1 MTADADS
8 KDKDVVPEDGAP
20 EDAVSESVAPKDATP
35 EDDQVLGDVFFELPL
50 IKWGMFESPSLR
62 QSKIVLLNDLQPV
75 VDMFNDEGVGIGAR
89 SSTEIISEL
98 RLSDKDRK
106 RLVALLGARSYDVY
120 SVRAAMSD
128 QLTDDELERI
138 KIPEAEKKRLQFYL
152 NNYSRGLLN
161 VMLDGTDIEITNRSS
176 LSSILEGQNRE
187 KVLKNLID
195 IANRLRIE
203 PEDIVNYVG
212 KLSEVILAISY
223 YNRVYDNM
231 VEELKDLLLTVR
243 KMQSDKALC
252 MRFPGLKDD
261 GTLVLEYGRDTIAGL
276 NSYFDKFKKVE
287 RFLDKEIT
295 PEKFR
300 NLRDGVE
307 AHFRA
312 IGKVLCFWQIKVD
325 GWQHRFIDSRGRLKD
340 STSEQRYNYFK
351 EELHY
356 NIYLIQETLDT
367 VKTAEI
373 PL

>member
-1 MTADADS
+1 MSDEDAEPLESAADAEAPS
-8 KDKDVVPEDGAP
+8 KEDEA
-20 EDAVSESVAPKDATP
+20 A
-35 EDDQVLGDVFFELPL
+35 DDQAVLGDVFFELPL
-50 IKWGMFESPSLR
+50 AKWGMFESHTL
-62 QSKIVLLNDLQPV
+62 QNSKIVLLNDLQPV

-89 SSTEIISEL
+89 SATEIVSEL
-98 RLSDKDRK
+98 KLSDKDRK

-128 QLTDDELERI
+128 QLTDAELARI
-138 KIPEAEKKRLQFYL
+138 KIPDAEKKRLQFYL

-161 VMLDGTDIEITNRSS
+161 VILEGTDIEITDRSS

-203 PEDIVNYVG
+203 PEDIVNYIG

-231 VEELKDLLLTVR
+231 VDELRDLLLTVR
-243 KMQSDKALC
+243 KMQNDQAMC
-252 MRFPGLKDD
+252 VRFPGLKDD
-261 GTLVLEYGRDTIAGL
+261 GKLVLEYGRDTLAGL

-300 NLRDGVE
+300 ALRDGVE

-325 GWQHRFIDSRGRLKD
+325 HWQQRFIDSRGRTKD

>member
-1 MTADADS
+1 MNEDQDLEA
-8 KDKDVVPEDGAP
+8 KDKGVEKESLD
-20 EDAVSESVAPKDATP
+20 EDALEKLVPP
-35 EDDQVLGDVFFELPL
+35 EQEREDEQVLGDVFFELPL
-50 IKWGMFESPSLR
+50 AKWGMFESQSLR
-62 QSKIVLLNDLQPV
+62 QSKIVLLNDLQPA
-75 VDMFNDEGVGIGAR
+75 VDMFNDDGVGIGAR

-98 RLSDKDRK
+98 RLSDKDRL
-106 RLVALLGARSYDVY
+106 RLISLLGARSYDVY

-128 QLTDDELERI
+128 QLTDEELARI

-152 NNYSRGLLN
+152 NNYSRGLLS
-161 VMLDGTDIEITNRSS
+161 VILKGTDIEITDRSS

-231 VEELKDLLLTVR
+231 VDELKDLLLTVR

-252 MRFPGLKDD
+252 VRFPGLKDD
-261 GTLVLEYGRDTIAGL
+261 GKLVLEFGRDTLAGL

-300 NLRDGVE
+300 QLRDGVE

-325 GWQHRFIDSRGRLKD
+325 HWQHRFIDSRGRLKD

>member
-1 MTADADS
+1 
-8 KDKDVVPEDGAP
+8 
-20 EDAVSESVAPKDATP
+20 VSDES
-35 EDDQVLGDVFFELPL
+35 DQTNEEEHELGDAFFELPL
-50 IKWGMFESPSLR
+50 EQWGMFDSPSLC

-75 VDMFNDEGVGIGAR
+75 VDMFNDDGVGVGAR
-89 SSTEIISEL
+89 TSTEIVTEL

-128 QLTDDELERI
+128 QLSDEELERI
-138 KIPEAEKKRLQFYL
+138 KIPEAEKRRLQFYL

-161 VMLDGTDIEITNRSS
+161 IILEGTDIEITDRSS
-176 LSSILEGQNRE
+176 LSSILEGHNRE
-187 KVLKNLID
+187 KVLRNLID

-203 PEDIVNYVG
+203 PEEIVNYIG

-223 YNRVYDNM
+223 YHRVYDNM
-231 VEELKDLLLTVR
+231 IEELKELLLEVR
-243 KMQSDKALC
+243 KMQTDQALC
-252 MRFPGLKDD
+252 LRFPGLKDD
-261 GTLVLEYGRDTIAGL
+261 ALEVLEYGRDTLGGL
-276 NSYFDKFKKVE
+276 NEYFKKFKKVE

-300 NLRDGVE
+300 ALREGVE
-307 AHFRA
+307 SHFRA
-312 IGKVLCFWQIKVD
+312 IGSVLCFWQIKVD
-325 GWQHRFIDSRGRLKD
+325 GWRHRFIDSRGRLKD

-356 NIYLIQETLDT
+356 NIYLIQRTLDI